1 MVSGLPVPVGFPN
14 SSSVTLFT
22 YAQTTILLVV
32 KQKLLYFVFHCSV
45 VGYDGKMMTSLTD
58 SFCFGF
64 HNKNKVQSGQQETGF
79 VPQFVGVCMR
89 YASKEFTK
97 L

>member
-45 VGYDGKMMTSLTD
+45 VGYDGKMMTSVTD

-64 HNKNKVQSGQQETGF
+64 QIKIKYNLVSKKRALFLSLLVF
-79 VPQFVGVCMR
+79 V
-89 YASKEFTK
+89 
-97 L
+97 